1 MSERED
7 PSSGTRTSGTRTSGT
22 PGGETL
28 RVEHRP
34 DGVAL
39 VIMDVPGASMN
50 TLRADF
56 NDEFAR
62 AFDALEKEPTIK
74 AVVFASGK
82 KGSFIAGADIG
93 MLNELTSA
101 AAAAAVS
108 RAGQAGMDRLAAFPK
123 PVVAAIDGA
132 CLGGGLEVALACHG
146 RVCTDSSRT
155 KLGLPESQIGL
166 LPGAGGTQRLP
177 RLIGLQDALDLML
190 TGKQVDGRKAKK
202 LGLVDDVVEPA
213 ILIEVAAEHAL
224 KLAAEG
230 HLDAEG
236 VFERMGG
243 TGEGL
248 KELAMAGNPLGRK
261 VVFDAARKQLRK
273 KTRGNYPA
281 QEKILHVVKV
291 GLADGIRAGLE
302 AEATAFGEL
311 VMSPQ
316 SEALRGI
323 FFATQSIK
331 KDSGV
336 DDDSVKARQVQRLGM
351 LGAGLMGAGIAYV
364 TAALA
369 KKPVRLKDRD
379 SKGVL
384 WGLHYCREL
393 LDGRVKRKKM
403 TPMKADELMMQITGT
418 TDYTGF
424 ADCNVVVEA
433 VFEDLEL
440 KRRMVREVEAN
451 GPEGVIFA
459 SNTSSLP
466 ITAIAEG
473 AAKPENVIGMHY
485 FSPVHK
491 MPLLEIIVTEKTAD
505 EVTAT
510 CVELGKKQ
518 GKTVIVVK
526 DGVGF
531 YTTRILAPMMN
542 EAAHI
547 LSEGVPIERID
558 EALLDFGF
566 PVGPMKLTDEVGID
580 VGAKVGKVMVEA
592 FGDRMVPPAGME
604 KLVADDRK
612 GRKNGRGFYRY
623 EGGKSKGVDES
634 VYPLLGVSPTN
645 DTLSNDDIA
654 WRCALMMVNE
664 AVLCFQ
670 EGILRS
676 ARDGDIGA
684 IFGLGFPPFTGGP
697 FRFVDLH
704 GPNAIVDR
712 MQKFEKLHG
721 SRFAPAP
728 LLLAMAAQG
737 LTFHGAGAVQPGQDA
752 PKTVV
757 DTSARV

>member
-1 MSERED
+1 VSEEK
-7 PSSGTRTSGTRTSGT
+7 TF
-22 PGGETL
+22 
-28 RVEHRP
+28 RVEHREG
-34 DGVAL
+34 GVAVL
-39 VIMDVPGASMN
+39 IMDVPGASMN
-50 TLRADF
+50 TLRGDF
-56 NDEFAR
+56 NAEFAG
-62 AFDALEKEPTIK
+62 AFDALETDPTVK

-82 KGSFIAGADIG
+82 PGSFIAGADIG
-93 MLNELTSA
+93 MLDAIDTA
-101 AAAAAVS
+101 AGAAAVS
-108 RAGQAGMDRLAAFPK
+108 RAGQAAMDRVAAFPK

-146 RVCTDSSRT
+146 RVCTERA

-190 TGKQVDGRKAKK
+190 TGKQVDARKAKK
-202 LGLVDDVVEPA
+202 LGLVDEVVEPS
-213 ILIEVAAEHAL
+213 ILVDVAAQHAVR
-224 KLAAEG
+224 LAGEG
-230 HLDAEG
+230 HLEEEG
-236 VFERMGG
+236 VFERFDGSDA
-243 TGEGL
+243 L
-248 KELAMAGNPLGRK
+248 KELAMARNPVGRK
-261 VVFDAARKQLRK
+261 VVFDAARKQLHK

-281 QEKILHVVKV
+281 QEKILDVVKV
-291 GLADGIRAGLE
+291 GLADGMRAGLE
-302 AEATAFGEL
+302 AEASAFGEL

-316 SEALRGI
+316 SEALRSI
-323 FFATQSIK
+323 FFATQVMK

-336 DDDSVKARQVQRLGM
+336 DDPSVKPREVQRLGM

-364 TAALA
+364 TATIA

-379 SKGVL
+379 AKGVL
-384 WGLHYCREL
+384 WGLRYCRDL

-403 TPMKADELMMQITGT
+403 TPMKADQLMMQISGA
-418 TDYTGF
+418 TDYSGF

-433 VFEDLEL
+433 VFEDLAL
-440 KRRMVREVEAN
+440 KQRMVRDVEAH

-466 ITAIAEG
+466 ITQIADA

-491 MPLLEIIVTEKTAD
+491 MPLLEIIVTEKTSD

-510 CVELGKKQ
+510 CVKLGKKQ

-547 LSEGVPIERID
+547 LSEGVAIDRID
-558 EALLDFGF
+558 RALLDFGF

-580 VGAKVGKVMVEA
+580 VGAKVGKIMVQA
-592 FGDRMVPPAGME
+592 FGDRMVPPAGMD

-612 GRKNGRGFYRY
+612 GRKNGRGFYAY
-623 EGGKSKGVDES
+623 EGGKSKGVDTS
-634 VYPLLGVSPTN
+634 VYEVLGVTPTN
-645 DTLSNDDIA
+645 ETLSNDDIA

-704 GPNAIVDR
+704 GPDAIVKR
-712 MQKFEKLHG
+712 MQAFEKQYG

-737 LTFHGAGAVQPGQDA
+737 LTFHGAGAVQPGQDV
-752 PKTVV
+752 PQTVI
-757 DTSARV
+757 DTSARP